1 MKKAFAFGIVLILF
15 SSTNQA
21 NAAIIKNGGSCTK
34 SGQVKNIST
43 GKFTCTKVG
52 KKLQWKFKGKVVEVK
67 PVFQPW
73 SINNQEET
81 LISAALEK
89 YSAWAKE
96 QQGKAPNAQ
105 FYTDSRVDS
114 AHSKIIEDSSR
125 RAQETFV
132 SIRNADY
139 KVFISGE
146 DSWIRAKL
154 AEINMVGP
162 PGTSI
167 CGNSGAPNSYCAG
180 NDHAFFIIRGSNSL
194 LTMQKSDYQTPGH
207 EYFHVVQ
214 FAMGGSQTFGILP
227 SWFAEGSA
235 NFVGTAISHE
245 LGYFDYRLT
254 RAEEIRKPTTNRNIS
269 LEKFQRNDS
278 SVGLSNWL
286 SPYGIG
292 QVASEFIVASV
303 GMDAFLNI
311 VKYTSELNSFDSG
324 FKKATGIE
332 LSEFYKLFDSG
343 RINWGIQ
350 AVS

>member
-21 NAAIIKNGGSCTK
+21 NAAVIKNGASCTK
-34 SGQVKNIST
+34 SGQVKSIST
-43 GKFTCTKVG
+43 GKFTCIKVG
-52 KKLQWKFKGKVVEVK
+52 KKLKWVFKEKVVEVK
-67 PVFQPW
+67 PVFIPW
-73 SINNQEET
+73 SIDNQEET
-81 LISAALEK
+81 LITAALEK

-96 QQGKAPNAQ
+96 NQGKAPNAA
-105 FYTDSRVDS
+105 FYIDSRVDPT
-114 AHSKIIEDSSR
+114 HSKIIEDSSR

-146 DSWIRAKL
+146 DSWIRTKL
-154 AEINMVGP
+154 AELNMVGP
-162 PGTSI
+162 PGTSV

-180 NDHAFFIIRGSNSL
+180 NDHAFFVIRGNNSL

-214 FAMGGSQTFGILP
+214 FAMGGSQTFGNLP

-254 RAEEIRKPTTNRNIS
+254 RAEEIRKPTTNRPIPLS
-269 LEKFQRNDS
+269 SFQRNDS
-278 SVGLSNWL
+278 SVGYTNWL

-303 GMDAFLNI
+303 GMEAFLNI
-311 VKYTSELNSFDSG
+311 IKYTNELNNFDAG

-343 RINWGIQ
+343 RVNWGIQ

>member
-1 MKKAFAFGIVLILF
+1 MKRILSLSLVF
-15 SSTNQA
+15 LLFLNAAQA
-21 NAAIIKNGGSCTK
+21 NAAVIKNGATCTK
-34 SGQVKNIST
+34 SGQIKNIST
-43 GKFTCTKVG
+43 GKFTCTKFG
-52 KKLQWKFKGKVVEVK
+52 KKLQWKFTEKIVEVNPIFK
-67 PVFQPW
+67 PW
-73 SINNQEET
+73 STDNLEET
-81 LISAALEK
+81 LISTALEK
-89 YSAWAKE
+89 YSVWVKE
-96 QQGKAPNAQ
+96 HQGKATNAA
-105 FYTDSRVDS
+105 FYIDSRVDP

-132 SIRNADY
+132 SIRNTDY

-154 AEINMVGP
+154 AELNMVGP

-167 CGNSGAPNSYCAG
+167 CGSAIAPNSYCAG
-180 NDHAFFIIRGSNSL
+180 SDHAFFIIRGNNSL

-207 EYFHVVQ
+207 EYFHVIQ
-214 FAMGGSQTFGILP
+214 FAMGGSQSFGLMP
-227 SWFAEGSA
+227 SWFVEGSA

-245 LGYFDYRLT
+245 LGYFDYRFT
-254 RAEEIRKPTTNRNIS
+254 RAEEIRKPTTNRPIP
-269 LEKFQRNDS
+269 LVTFQKNDS

-292 QVASEFIVASV
+292 QVACEFIVASA

-311 VKYTSELNSFDSG
+311 IKYTNELNSFDAG

-343 RINWGIQ
+343 RVNWGIQ

>member
-1 MKKAFAFGIVLILF
+1 MKRFFSVATVLLLF
-15 SSTNQA
+15 LNTNQA
-21 NAAIIKNGGSCTK
+21 SAAAIKNGATCSKIGQTK
-34 SGQVKNIST
+34 SIST
-43 GKFTCTKVG
+43 GKFTCTKAG
-52 KKLQWKFKGKVVEVK
+52 KKLKWVFKEKLVEIK

-73 SINNQEET
+73 SIDNQEET

-89 YSAWAKE
+89 YSAWTKAN
-96 QQGKAPNAQ
+96 QGKSSNAE
-105 FYTDSRVDS
+105 FYIDSRVDPT
-114 AHSKIIEDSSR
+114 HSKIIEDSSR
-125 RAQETFV
+125 RAQDAFV
-132 SIRNADY
+132 SIRNAPY

-146 DSWIRAKL
+146 DAWIRTKL
-154 AEINMVGP
+154 AELNMVGP
-162 PGTSI
+162 PGTSV
-167 CGNSGAPNSYCAG
+167 CGNSSAPNLYCAG
-180 NDHAFFIIRGSNSL
+180 NDHAFFVIRGSNSL

-214 FAMGGSQTFGILP
+214 FSMGGSQTFGLMP

-254 RAEEIRKPTTNRNIS
+254 RFEEIRKPTTNRSIPLAS
-269 LEKFQRNDS
+269 FQRNDS
-278 SVGLSNWL
+278 SVGLNNWL

-311 VKYTSELNSFDSG
+311 IKYTNELNSFEQG
-324 FKKATGIE
+324 FKKATNLE
-332 LSEFYKLFDSG
+332 LSEFYKLFDAG

-350 AVS
+350 AVK

>member
-1 MKKAFAFGIVLILF
+1 MKKVFAFGIVLILF

-21 NAAIIKNGGSCTK
+21 NAAVIKNGASCTK
-34 SGQVKNIST
+34 SGQVKSIST

-52 KKLQWKFKGKVVEVK
+52 KKLKWIFKEKIVEVK
-67 PVFQPW
+67 PVFIPW
-73 SINNQEET
+73 SIDNQEET
-81 LISAALEK
+81 LITAALEK

-96 QQGKAPNAQ
+96 NQGKAPNAA
-105 FYTDSRVDS
+105 FYIDSRVDPT
-114 AHSKIIEDSSR
+114 HSKIIEDSSR

-132 SIRNADY
+132 SLRNADY

-146 DSWIRAKL
+146 DSWIRTKL
-154 AEINMVGP
+154 AELNMVGP
-162 PGTSI
+162 LGTSV

-180 NDHAFFIIRGSNSL
+180 NDHAFFVIRGNNSL

-214 FAMGGSQTFGILP
+214 FAIGGSQTFGIMP

-235 NFVGTAISHE
+235 NFVGTAISHQ
-245 LGYFDYRLT
+245 LGYFDYRVT
-254 RAEEIRKPTTNRNIS
+254 RAEEISKPWTNRNIS

-278 SVGLSNWL
+278 SSGLTNWL

-311 VKYTSELNSFDSG
+311 IKYTNELSNFDAG

-343 RINWGIQ
+343 RVKWGIQ
-350 AVS
+350 GVN